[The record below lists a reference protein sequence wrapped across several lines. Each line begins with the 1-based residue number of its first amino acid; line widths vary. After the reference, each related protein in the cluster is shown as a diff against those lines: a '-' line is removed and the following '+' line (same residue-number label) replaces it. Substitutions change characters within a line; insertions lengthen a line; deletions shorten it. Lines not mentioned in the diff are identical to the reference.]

1 MAGIGAHH
9 GADTAALHVA
19 GPARFVAIEVRLRM
33 AEALCVPARGV
44 VAQVVVDIPRVAPVT
59 AAGGRAAVL
68 RRTCVAIPEVKVISF
83 AAHASSLVARR
94 PRLVGLRP
102 LLERRAHRSR
112 EPAEHKRYLLETM

>member
-1 MAGIGAHH
+1 
-9 GADTAALHVA
+9 
-19 GPARFVAIEVRLRM
+19 
-33 AEALCVPARGV
+33 
-44 VAQVVVDIPRVAPVT
+44 
-59 AAGGRAAVL
+59 VL